1 MDVSQDRGD
10 DKQVLSAEEA
20 ATLIGVHPNT
30 IRRWAKDG
38 RLREAPQGPDRARQ
52 YVRSDVLACK
62 DTHGNHMPEAT
73 KAVTKPRVTA
83 PIPAMSSHYLDM
95 VTKMAAVPVPPG
107 ILQHIALAERMRI
120 PAASALA
127 VAATMH
133 NTAASV
139 NLPALDMARMSIP
152 SSVYDQMLT
161 VFSGVNSQKVL
172 ASLIPPLPAETAAAL
187 RRAVFSMHPALV
199 DATNASVALRFTAP
213 EIAKGLRDTLQDQKH
228 LSWVLGSVVRQTP
241 PGLAGLLAQGI
252 LPAQDMTRML
262 AKMVADIQTPRF
274 ALMQAHLVARSY
286 QSFCSA
292 LFTETATTRRQ
303 PRPIDVAAFRAA
315 GTALDTS
322 MRSITALEH
331 YAPPAVEIAPV
342 GPTLYD
348 AIGREVRERDD
359 ELAGLDI
366 DDAEAALA
374 RSLPIQISATARRII
389 EARRS
394 CGLQAFRVRQERI
407 FQPTYETEY
416 ISGNLSH
423 HVASDEQGFAQFVDW
438 MYKYIFESS
447 DKLKVIKK
455 VTGDDVGEVWM
466 ITRLRHYYDHDLEQ
480 NSDER
485 MKVVFKAIRRYLHR
499 SLRRGRS
506 TDGGAMAECSVGRP
520 SSGGRVVA
528 ACHERPVSWLRRM
541 PGGGYGR
548 GC

>member
-1 MDVSQDRGD
+1 M
-10 DKQVLSAEEA
+10 
-20 ATLIGVHPNT
+20 
-30 IRRWAKDG
+30 
-38 RLREAPQGPDRARQ
+38 
-52 YVRSDVLACK
+52 
-62 DTHGNHMPEAT
+62 
-73 KAVTKPRVTA
+73 
-83 PIPAMSSHYLDM
+83 
-95 VTKMAAVPVPPG
+95 
-107 ILQHIALAERMRI
+107 
-120 PAASALA
+120 
-127 VAATMH
+127 
-133 NTAASV
+133 
-139 NLPALDMARMSIP
+139 
-152 SSVYDQMLT
+152 
-161 VFSGVNSQKVL
+161 
-172 ASLIPPLPAETAAAL
+172 
-187 RRAVFSMHPALV
+187 
-199 DATNASVALRFTAP
+199 
-213 EIAKGLRDTLQDQKH
+213 
-228 LSWVLGSVVRQTP
+228 
-241 PGLAGLLAQGI
+241 LAQGI

-485 MKVVFKAIRRYLHR
+485 MKVVFKAIGDIFTDLCGVAAPRTAEQWQSAQLAVLQAVEGL
-499 SLRRGRS
+499 LRRVM
-506 TDGGAMAECSVGRP
+506 GA
-520 SSGGRVVA
+520 
-528 ACHERPVSWLRRM
+528 L
-541 PGGGYGR
+541 
-548 GC
+548 